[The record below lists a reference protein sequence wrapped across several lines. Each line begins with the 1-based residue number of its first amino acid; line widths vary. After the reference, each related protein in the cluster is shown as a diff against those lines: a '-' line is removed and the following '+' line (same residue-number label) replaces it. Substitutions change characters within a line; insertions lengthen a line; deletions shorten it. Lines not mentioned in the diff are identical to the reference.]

1 MSFDPLHSAQ
11 VAHGK
16 FHLHPWE
23 GQVLVDWA
31 VSMVQNGFDQHEM
44 VKLSEMEGKSREAI
58 HAAFLQA
65 ADLAGVNLPFTEKGA
80 ISTYLLDLRD
90 RVLSREIEPEA
101 AFAQVRPLAYDT
113 EGLQLSGLSELD
125 EDLNL
130 IDSGELPWHN
140 SELTADNK
148 DVLIRRFFRQMRVVG
163 RSRVPAE
170 PGSARSRYYAENE
183 CTRYVEM
190 MAVIFLT
197 LLLVIYVLLI
207 FAGLM

>member
-31 VSMVQNGFDQHEM
+31 VSMVQQGFDQHDM
-44 VKLSEMEGKSREAI
+44 VELSEMEGKRRELI
-58 HAAFLQA
+58 HNAFLKA
-65 ADLAGVNLPFTEKGA
+65 VEVAGLTLPFSDKGA

-90 RVLSREIEPEA
+90 RVLSHEIEPDA
-101 AFAQVRPLAYDT
+101 AFAQVRPLAYDA
-113 EGLQLSGLSELD
+113 EGIQLSGLSELD

-130 IDSGELPWHN
+130 VDSGELPWHHTD
-140 SELTADNK
+140 LTPDNR
-148 DVLIRRFFRQMRVVG
+148 DVLIRRFFRRMRVIRRRG
-163 RSRVPAE
+163 IPADPGSTRSRF
-170 PGSARSRYYAENE
+170 YAENE
-183 CTRYVEM
+183 YSRYLEM
-190 MAVIFLT
+190 MAVVFLGLLMVIYI
-197 LLLVIYVLLI
+197 LLL

>member
-31 VSMVQNGFDQHEM
+31 VSMVQHGFDQHDM
-44 VKLSEMEGKSREAI
+44 VSLSEMEGKSRELI
-58 HAAFLQA
+58 HTAFQA
-65 ADLAGVNLPFTEKGA
+65 AVEVAGINLPFSEKGA

-90 RVLSREIEPEA
+90 RVLSNEIEPEA

-113 EGLQLSGLSELD
+113 EGVQLSGLSELD

-140 SELTADNK
+140 TDLTQENR
-148 DVLIRRFFRQMRVVG
+148 DVLIRRFFRRMRVIG
-163 RSRVPAE
+163 RRRTPVD
-170 PGSARSRYYAENE
+170 PGSSSARYYAENE
-183 CTRYVEM
+183 YSRYLEM
-190 MAVIFLT
+190 MAVIFLA
-197 LLLVIYVLLI
+197 LLMVVYVLLI

>member
-31 VSMVQNGFDQHEM
+31 VSMVQHGFDQHEM
-44 VKLSEMEGKSREAI
+44 VQLSEMEGKSRELI
-58 HAAFLQA
+58 HEAFLA
-65 ADLAGVNLPFTEKGA
+65 AAEVAGINLPFTDKGA

-90 RVLSREIEPEA
+90 RVLSNEIDAEA

-113 EGLQLSGLSELD
+113 EGVQLTGLSELD

-130 IDSGELPWHN
+130 VDSGELPWHHAD
-140 SELTADNK
+140 LTSDNR
-148 DVLIRRFFRQMRVVG
+148 DVLIRRFFRRMRVIG
-163 RSRVPAE
+163 RRTVPA
-170 PGSARSRYYAENE
+170 GSGSGRSRYYVDNE
-183 CTRYVEM
+183 FSRYIEIM
-190 MAVIFLT
+190 VIIYIGLLT
-197 LLLVIYVLLI
+197 VIYVLSLI
-207 FAGLM
+207 ASFL